1 MLLLTVT
8 GVSTACAVV
17 IFRVKASCIT
27 SVDGIGRHAVGCY
40 WPSVSLAVMLLAMKT
55 RNLSVRL

>member
-1 MLLLTVT
+1 MT
-8 GVSTACAVV
+8 GISTACAVV

-55 RNLSVRL
+55 RNSSVRL